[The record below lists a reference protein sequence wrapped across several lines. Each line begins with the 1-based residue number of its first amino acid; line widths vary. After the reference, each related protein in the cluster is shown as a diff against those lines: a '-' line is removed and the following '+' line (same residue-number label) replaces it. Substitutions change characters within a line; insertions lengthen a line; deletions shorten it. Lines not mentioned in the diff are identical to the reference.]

1 MSKKVKS
8 YYHYE
13 NVKSTDGASHVVFVY
28 GEVSEDKIIRGF
40 APVTFTRKGRI
51 IKSVG
56 EPIIANHEFRSPVKT
71 FNMGFAIC
79 NSSDTFN
86 INTGIKV
93 AKKRFAKSPMTTQNG
108 NFLTED
114 MLKAIVDNELNYIL
128 NNIDH
133 FLDKTKY

>member
-1 MSKKVKS
+1 
-8 YYHYE
+8 
-13 NVKSTDGASHVVFVY
+13 
-28 GEVSEDKIIRGF
+28 
-40 APVTFTRKGRI
+40 
-51 IKSVG
+51 
-56 EPIIANHEFRSPVKT
+56 
-71 FNMGFAIC
+71 MGFAIC

-133 FLDKTKY
+133 VLAKTKH

>member
-1 MSKKVKS
+1 MNKNLKT
-8 YYHYE
+8 YYRYSE
-13 NVKSTDGASHVVFVY
+13 VVSSDGNSHTVLVY
-28 GEVSEDKIIRGF
+28 GEVSESSLISGF

-51 IKSVG
+51 VRSVG
-56 EPIIANHEFRSPVKT
+56 EPIIVNNEFRSPVKS

-79 NSSDTFN
+79 NASDTFDV
-86 INTGIKV
+86 NTGIKV

-133 FLDKTKY
+133 FLSKAKH

>member
-1 MSKKVKS
+1 MNKKVKS

-13 NVKSTDGASHVVFVY
+13 SVTSGDGSSHTVLVY
-28 GEVSEDKIIRGF
+28 GEVSEDKFISGF

-56 EPIIANHEFRSPVKT
+56 EPVIVNSEFRSPVKK

-79 NSSDTFN
+79 NSSDTFDV
-86 INTGIKV
+86 NTGIKV
-93 AKKRFAKSPMTTQNG
+93 AKKRFAKSPMTTQNSS
-108 NFLTED
+108 FLTED

-133 FLDKTKY
+133 FLAKTKY

>member
-1 MSKKVKS
+1 MSKIVKS

-13 NVKSTDGASHVVFVY
+13 NVKSANGASHIVLVY
-28 GEVSEDKIIRGF
+28 GEVSEDKFISGF

-56 EPIIANHEFRSPVKT
+56 DPIIVNHEFRSPVKT

-86 INTGIKV
+86 INTGIKE
-93 AKKRFAKSPMTTQNG
+93 AKKRFAQSPMTTQNG

-133 FLDKTKY
+133 YLDKTKY

>member
-1 MSKKVKS
+1 MNKNLKI
-8 YYHYE
+8 YYHYSE
-13 NVKSTDGASHVVFVY
+13 VVSSDGKHHTVLVY
-28 GEVSEDKIIRGF
+28 GEVSENNLISGF

-51 IKSVG
+51 VRSVG
-56 EPIIANHEFRSPVKT
+56 EPIIVNSEFRSPVKS

-79 NSSDTFN
+79 NASDTFDV
-86 INTGIKV
+86 NTGIKV

-133 FLDKTKY
+133 FLSKAKH

>member
-13 NVKSTDGASHVVFVY
+13 NVTSTNGTNHIVLVY
-28 GEVSEDKIIRGF
+28 GEVSEDKFISGF

-56 EPIIANHEFRSPVKT
+56 EPIIVNHEFRSPVKK

-79 NSSDTFN
+79 DSSDTFN
-86 INTGIKV
+86 LEVGIKV
-93 AKKRFAKSPMTTQNG
+93 AKKRFAKSPMITQNG
-108 NFLTED
+108 NFLTKD
-114 MLKAIVDNELNYIL
+114 MLKAIVDNELKYIS
-128 NNIDH
+128 NNIEH
-133 FLDKTKY
+133 FLSKTKH

>member
-1 MSKKVKS
+1 MDKKVKT
-8 YYHYE
+8 YYHYSE
-13 NVKSTDGASHVVFVY
+13 VVSSDGNSHTVLVY
-28 GEVSEDKIIRGF
+28 GEVSESSLISGF
-40 APVTFTRKGRI
+40 APVTFTRKARI
-51 IKSVG
+51 VRSVG
-56 EPIIANHEFRSPVKT
+56 EPIIVNSEFRSPVKS

-79 NSSDTFN
+79 NASDTFDV
-86 INTGIKV
+86 NTGIKV

-133 FLDKTKY
+133 FLSKAKH

>member
-13 NVKSTDGASHVVFVY
+13 NVKSANGASHIVLVY
-28 GEVSEDKIIRGF
+28 GEVSEDKFISGF

-56 EPIIANHEFRSPVKT
+56 DPIIVNHEFRSPVKT

-133 FLDKTKY
+133 VLAKTKH

>member
-1 MSKKVKS
+1 MNKKVKS

-13 NVKSTDGASHVVFVY
+13 SVTSGDGSSHTVLVY
-28 GEVSEDKIIRGF
+28 GEVSDDKFISGF

-56 EPIIANHEFRSPVKT
+56 EPVIVNSEFRSPVKK

-79 NSSDTFN
+79 NSSDTFDV
-86 INTGIKV
+86 NTGIKV
-93 AKKRFAKSPMTTQNG
+93 AKKRFAKSPMTTQNSS
-108 NFLTED
+108 FLTED

-133 FLDKTKY
+133 FLAKTKY